1 MEYTITTTYYDDVI
15 SECGC
20 NRYAQSTTTYPSYKA
35 AVKAYYDWWDDPD
48 NGSDPSRKT
57 PDFPILLD
65 DRIRHDDVEYY
76 VMERYGEKWIKR
88 TYNFRCDAFKEHQ
101 NNLRIRRTMLG
112 KYLATKD
119 RMWLDAAREYESH
132 LYYC

>member
-35 AVKAYYDWWDDPD
+35 AVKAYYDWYDDPE
-48 NGSDPSRKT
+48 NGSDPSRKC
-57 PDFPILLD
+57 PDFEIKLE

-88 TYNFRCDAFKEHQ
+88 TYDFRCDAFKEHKQ
-101 NNLRIRRTMLG
+101 NMSIRRMMLG

-119 RMWLDAAREYESH
+119 RCWLDAAREYESH